1 MLKVYVAGS
10 LFNEAEVAQRKAEGV
25 MLRREFPELDI
36 FNPIDQPFNENK
48 QSLPTPEMIYE
59 GDTQAVEACDIFI
72 ADLTNEDAG
81 VMVELGIAIKSDT
94 KIIIGINSDIRLQ
107 SANCYAVPTM
117 GMNHYVLGAILKH
130 GYFVRSFAEAVEKLK
145 ELLKEENQ
153 TVSKKIGNPFP
164 CRIKAGLRFPFSSD
178 EQQFCCF
185 FKSLCNYVHRLSGF
199 LHCWLPAGTVSDRG
213 DKSFCIHNKGIGSLF
228 TIPPE

>member
-72 ADLTNEDAG
+72 A
-81 VMVELGIAIKSDT
+81 
-94 KIIIGINSDIRLQ
+94 
-107 SANCYAVPTM
+107 
-117 GMNHYVLGAILKH
+117 
-130 GYFVRSFAEAVEKLK
+130 RSEERRVGK
-145 ELLKEENQ
+145 ECSE
-153 TVSKKIGNPFP
+153 P
-164 CRIKAGLRFPFSSD
+164 CRSRWSP
-178 EQQFCCF
+178 
-185 FKSLCNYVHRLSGF
+185 YH
-199 LHCWLPAGTVSDRG
+199 
-213 DKSFCIHNKGIGSLF
+213 
-228 TIPPE
+228 

>member
-59 GDTQAVEACDIFI
+59 GDTQAV
-72 ADLTNEDAG
+72 
-81 VMVELGIAIKSDT
+81 
-94 KIIIGINSDIRLQ
+94 Q

-145 ELLKEENQ
+145 ELLKE
-153 TVSKKIGNPFP
+153 
-164 CRIKAGLRFPFSSD
+164 A
-178 EQQFCCF
+178 
-185 FKSLCNYVHRLSGF
+185 
-199 LHCWLPAGTVSDRG
+199 
-213 DKSFCIHNKGIGSLF
+213 
-228 TIPPE
+228 